1 MRRLG
6 QVRLYVLVLGSLF
19 GCEYPFGWLPPFAYN
34 QNIFLHFQNIFLH
47 FKECIIE
54 SDYLELSPE
63 KFCATRT
70 GLVGNAVGEED
81 ANACIRT

>member
-1 MRRLG
+1 MSWCWA
-6 QVRLYVLVLGSLF
+6 VCLVVSTHSDGSHR
-19 GCEYPFGWLPPFAYN
+19 FAYN
-34 QNIFLHFQNIFLH
+34 QNIFLH

>member
-1 MRRLG
+1 M
-6 QVRLYVLVLGSLF
+6 VV
-19 GCEYPFGWLPPFAYN
+19 YPFGWLPPFAYN

-63 KFCATRT
+63 KFCATGPGWLAMQLEKKMPMRAFVRDT
-70 GLVGNAVGEED
+70 H
-81 ANACIRT
+81 

>member
-1 MRRLG
+1 M
-6 QVRLYVLVLGSLF
+6 YVLVLGSVF
-19 GCEYPFGWLPPFAYN
+19 GCEYSFGWFPAFAYN
-34 QNIFLHFQNIFLH
+34 QYIFLH

-70 GLVGNAVGEED
+70 GI
-81 ANACIRT
+81 ANQLEKKLPMRAFVRDTH

>member
-34 QNIFLHFQNIFLH
+34 QNIFLHF
-47 FKECIIE
+47 KECIIE
-54 SDYLELSPE
+54 SDYLKLSPE
-63 KFCATRT
+63 KFCATRLAMQLEKKMPMRAFVRDT
-70 GLVGNAVGEED
+70 H
-81 ANACIRT
+81 

>member
-19 GCEYPFGWLPPFAYN
+19 GCEYPFGWLPPLVLTIRTYF
-34 QNIFLHFQNIFLH
+34 
-47 FKECIIE
+47 CIIE